1 MGPARQALR
10 AATQESH
17 DRLDKAAVLQPL
29 VRPDITRE
37 QYARALAVLHGF
49 NAPAERALGNDGAAR
64 LDLLRDDLRVLGAD
78 PDALPEMTE
87 TGPNGLPTLDS
98 PPARLAARYV
108 LDGSAHGGR
117 AMLPGITR
125 ALGFDGRRG
134 ARFLAS
140 DGLDMAA
147 DWKALMVRLEVELA
161 DPADLAT
168 ACAAAAALFA
178 ALERWILE
186 WTPGMDPWIGPG
198 ENRPSERGA

>member
-29 VRPDITRE
+29 VRPDITIE

-49 NAPAERALGNDGAAR
+49 NAPVERALGNDDAPR

-78 PDALPEMTE
+78 PDALPEMT
-87 TGPNGLPTLDS
+87 GLPTLDS
-98 PPARLAARYV
+98 PPARLAVRYV

-117 AMLPGITR
+117 AMLPGLTR
-125 ALGFDGRRG
+125 ALGFDARRG
-134 ARFLAS
+134 ARFFAS
-140 DGLDMAA
+140 DGLDMAT
-147 DWKALMVRLEVELA
+147 DWKALMVRLEEELA

-168 ACAAAAALFA
+168 ACATAAALFA
-178 ALERWILE
+178 ALERWTLE
-186 WTPGMDPWIGPG
+186 WTP
-198 ENRPSERGA
+198 A